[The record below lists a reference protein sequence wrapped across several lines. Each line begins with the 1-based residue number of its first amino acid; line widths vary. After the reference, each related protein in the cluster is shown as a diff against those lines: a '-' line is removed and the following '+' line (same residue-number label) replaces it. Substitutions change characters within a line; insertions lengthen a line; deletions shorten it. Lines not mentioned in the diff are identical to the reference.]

1 MLPAVEER
9 GFRAVEVPEG
19 GGAFGQLDFGEAG
32 GAAFEDAGVG
42 FDVFRAAD
50 DASQIGG
57 LGCGAAVKVEGRI
70 ADVGVNWIRP
80 QGR

>member
-1 MLPAVEER
+1 MRPRCLK
-9 GFRAVEVPEG
+9 GGG

-32 GAAFEDAGVG
+32 GAAIEDAGVG

-70 ADVGVNWIRP
+70 ADGGGNWIRA
-80 QGR
+80 QGG